1 MSWEMLKLG
10 DIVTVK
16 TGKYDA
22 NHSVEDGVYPF
33 YTCALEPFRS
43 NTFSFDDELIL
54 LPGNGANVGEVMYYN
69 GKVEAYQRTYVL
81 HEIKAS
87 VKYVYYYL
95 KYCWKKTLTNQQFG
109 SATNYI
115 RINNI
120 TSLEIPLPPL
130 STQQRIAEILDKA
143 DALRRKDQALLK
155 KYDDLA
161 QAIFMDMFG
170 DPVKNEMEWKKER
183 LGNSIKKVQIGPF
196 GTQLHE
202 SDYVLDGIPVINPMH
217 IGDLKIKPNY
227 KYSISKEKYNEL
239 DQYHLSVG
247 DVILARRGEMG
258 RCAIVGE
265 KEKGFLC
272 GTGSLFISVDKNKL
286 EPLFLVYVLSRK
298 SSRIAL
304 ENASAGTTMSNLN
317 KNIVNEFK
325 VILPNIEKQ
334 RAFVKAIR
342 ISEQNIDLTNQL
354 LSNSNT
360 LFQSLLQQAF
370 KGELV

>member
-1 MSWEMLKLG
+1 MSWEM
-10 DIVTVK
+10 VK
-16 TGKYDA
+16 
-22 NHSVEDGVYPF
+22 F
-33 YTCALEPFRS
+33 
-43 NTFSFDDELIL
+43 
-54 LPGNGANVGEVMYYN
+54 
-69 GKVEAYQRTYVL
+69 GKVL
-81 HEIKAS
+81 EIKNGRDHKKVNTPNGIYPIYGSGGIMGYANE
-87 VKYVYYYL
+87 YL
-95 KYCWKKTLTNQQFG
+95 CNENATIIGRKG
-109 SATNYI
+109 S
-115 RINNI
+115 INNPI
-120 TSLEIPLPPL
+120 FVTKKFWNIDTAFALCSSPSIDPKFLFYFCLTYNFEKHNKATTLPSLTKKDLLEIEIPLPPL

-161 QAIFMDMFG
+161 QAIFIDMFG
-170 DPVKNEMEWKKER
+170 DPVKNEIGWEVKR
-183 LGNSIKKVQIGPF
+183 LGDSIKKVQIGPF

-325 VILPNIEKQ
+325 VILPDIEKQ
-334 RAFVKAIR
+334 RAFVKAIK

-370 KGELV
+370 KGKLV

>member
-1 MSWEMLKLG
+1 MRWEMVKFLDVVKDITGGNKKFPNSDYSEKGAIPIIDQGDGLIGGYTDSDEIVKREKPVVVFGDHTKALKYVDFDFCLG
-10 DIVTVK
+10 
-16 TGKYDA
+16 A
-22 NHSVEDGVYPF
+22 DGV
-33 YTCALEPFRS
+33 
-43 NTFSFDDELIL
+43 
-54 LPGNGANVGEVMYYN
+54 
-69 GKVEAYQRTYVL
+69 KVLQPNEKL
-81 HEIKAS
+81 DSKFL
-87 VKYVYYYL
+87 YYYL
-95 KYCWKKTLTNQQFG
+95 G
-109 SATNYI
+109 SIQLPNVGYSRHFKFLKEI
-115 RINNI
+115 
-120 TSLEIPLPPL
+120 EIPLPPL
-130 STQQRIAEILDKA
+130 KTQQRIAEILDKA

-155 KYDDLA
+155 KYDELA
-161 QAIFMDMFG
+161 QAIFIDMFG
-170 DPVKNEMEWKKER
+170 DPVKNEMGWEKKR
-183 LGNSIKKVQIGPF
+183 LGDSIKKVQIGPF

-202 SDYVLDGIPVINPMH
+202 SDYILDGIPVINPMH

-227 KYSISKEKYNEL
+227 KYSISKEKYDEL

-298 SSRIAL
+298 SSKIAL

-334 RAFVKAIR
+334 RAFVKAIK
-342 ISEQNIDLTNQL
+342 ISEHNIDLTNQL

-370 KGELV
+370 QEELV